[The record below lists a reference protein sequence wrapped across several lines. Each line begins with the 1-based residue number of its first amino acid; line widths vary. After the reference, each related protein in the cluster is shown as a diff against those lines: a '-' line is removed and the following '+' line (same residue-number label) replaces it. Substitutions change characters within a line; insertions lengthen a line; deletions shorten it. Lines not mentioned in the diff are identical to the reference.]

1 MEVKIYVKIKWEG
14 SLKNGSGKAAGLVEY
29 IDRNGEV
36 HLKSIDEI
44 KDATTKNELELKACI
59 SALRALKKQCAVN
72 LYMKSQYVKNALK
85 NKWIKEWKEND
96 WKRKNGQ
103 PLANVKGWQLLN
115 LMTEL
120 HEINIQEY
128 NAKYDKELEE
138 AVNRKERAKWQDII
152 DEMS

>member
-1 MEVKIYVKIKWEG
+1 MEVNIYVKIKWIG

-36 HLKSIDEI
+36 HLKNIDEI
-44 KDATTKNELELKACI
+44 KEATTKNELELKACI
-59 SALRALKKQCAVN
+59 SALRTLKKQCVIN
-72 LYMKSQYVKNALK
+72 LYMKSQYVESAIKNG
-85 NKWIKEWKEND
+85 WIKEWEKNG

-115 LMTEL
+115 LMLEL

-128 NAKYDKELEE
+128 NAKYDEDLEE
-138 AVNRKERAKWQDII
+138 ALSRKERARWQDII
-152 DEMS
+152 DAMQ